1 MSMTVGEL
9 LDILEGLDE
18 NAEVRIAHQP
28 AWAFEYEINDVVPV
42 EPVDEED
49 TAYRNNGNGNGATV
63 VYLVDGRQLGYL
75 PSEAARQI
83 GWKE

>member
-1 MSMTVGEL
+1 MSMTVGDL

-42 EPVDEED
+42 EPMDEED
-49 TAYRNNGNGNGATV
+49 VADRYNGNGATV

-75 PSEAARQI
+75 PSEAAHQI